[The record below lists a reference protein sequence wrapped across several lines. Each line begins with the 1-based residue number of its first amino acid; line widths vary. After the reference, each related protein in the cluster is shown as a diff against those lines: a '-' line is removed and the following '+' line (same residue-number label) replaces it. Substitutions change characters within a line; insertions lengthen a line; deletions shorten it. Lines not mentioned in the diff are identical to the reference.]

1 MFMGE
6 VSAAISATM
15 EPSAGVNV
23 PVLPHVVGR
32 GVVLAADDADVPL
45 LPVAEGP
52 KAVALTAFGGRRC
65 RSDLLLVDHV
75 VRVVVRHVV
84 VFRLRRKYKQS

>member
-1 MFMGE
+1 MFMRKI
-6 VSAAISATM
+6 SAAISATV
-15 EPSAGVNV
+15 ESSSGVNV

-84 VFRLRRKYKQS
+84 VFRLRGKYEQS